1 MSLTGG
7 HSELFE
13 ATIQREAVGYPSG
26 ALPTRGCTGTDHEPV
41 GDRRGFSFEASSKR
55 GGAYDIP

>member
-1 MSLTGG
+1 M
-7 HSELFE
+7 FE

-55 GGAYDIP
+55 GSAYDIP